1 MLKFRA
7 GMMSLE
13 GTRVMSDTRKG
24 LVRVARG
31 DEGLLH
37 FQWLNRTSNV
47 VEVHQI
53 VFPDEAIFEK
63 VQETP
68 ERVYILK
75 FKRMIANSFSG
86 CRFSMTV
93 RSSVDRDC

>member
-1 MLKFRA
+1 
-7 GMMSLE
+7 
-13 GTRVMSDTRKG
+13 VPDTRKG
-24 LVRVARG
+24 LVRAASG
-31 DEGLLH
+31 DEGLFH

-47 VEVHQI
+47 VEVDQI

-75 FKRMIANSFSG
+75 FKEDDHKFFFWMQ
-86 CRFSMTV
+86 V
-93 RSSVDRDC
+93 LDDRQIKC

>member
-1 MLKFRA
+1 MLEFRA

-13 GTRVMSDTRKG
+13 GTRVLPDTRKG
-24 LVRVARG
+24 LVHVARG

-47 VEVHQI
+47 VEVDQI
-53 VFPDEAIFEK
+53 VFPDEAVFEK

-75 FKRMIANSFSG
+75 FKED
-86 CRFSMTV
+86 
-93 RSSVDRDC
+93 DRKFCFWMQVHDDRQIKY

>member
-1 MLKFRA
+1 
-7 GMMSLE
+7 
-13 GTRVMSDTRKG
+13 VPDTRKG

-47 VEVHQI
+47 VEVDQI
-53 VFPDEAIFEK
+53 VFPNEVVFEK

-68 ERVYILK
+68 ERVYI
-75 FKRMIANSFSG
+75 FEIQG
-86 CRFSMTV
+86 G
-93 RSSVDRDC
+93 